1 MSKELIELAREAGLD
16 IPDDDPAYNLEFNLE
31 ELGVFA
37 NLVAEK
43 QQSWIDSLEQHA
55 KDADRMYKELETE
68 LAEQQ
73 MRIAELEAEIER
85 KISAGNYVIEQLTTT
100 QAQIKVLRDALEN
113 CRLFAARR
121 RAEEWATHILRL
133 CESGGS
139 VANPLRQDDS
149 ALHERLKAERERCAK
164 VADEWQTAIHDPR
177 YQCDCAT
184 AIRAMEDQ

>member
-1 MSKELIELAREAGLD
+1 MTRKELIRLAREAGLD
-16 IPDDDPAYNLEFNLE
+16 IPDDNPAYNLEFNLE

-37 NLVAEK
+37 QLVTAE
-43 QQSWIDSLEQHA
+43 QQSWIASLEQNA
-55 KDADRMYKELETE
+55 RDADRMYKELETE

-73 MRIAELEAEIER
+73 KRIEFFEALL
-85 KISAGNYVIEQLTTT
+85 AGDAALITGLKNDLAAS
-100 QAQIKVLRDALEN
+100 QAHIKALRDALEN

-121 RAEEWATHILRL
+121 RAEEWATHILRF

-184 AIRAMEDQ
+184 AIRAMEE